1 MSSVPLFAPDG
12 SVRQVPA
19 EQLTDALNAGGK
31 RAVQMTDPSGTL
43 RYVPEDQVNTA
54 MQSGGKVYQPAPS
67 FWQDP
72 KTFLQTRAGQM
83 GQEAQN
89 QMNQALGPESQGK
102 SLLSRM
108 GHATLSYLPAT
119 AQVIDKAASGLVG
132 TDAGTW
138 KNAAMVAAGAM
149 DPALPGAYFAT
160 QGTGQLTGLTPGVNP
175 GDLSPGNVQNALL
188 AGSSVAGGASAANL
202 PASGTALKAGPPIV
216 RGTTRATNAV
226 LNKAPEYVLGGAGAA
241 IGGALGGGYGA
252 GIGGTIGAIAG
263 RTLPKF
269 KIPGE
274 NFGVPQ
280 PQAPTVYPG
289 APYPENPGTFPGAP
303 LPAHPGT
310 FPGAPYPENPGTF
323 PGAPYPETPSSEVL
337 QGNAL
342 ARGAQSGQPL
352 PGAALGQIPST
363 QAQPAPQTPNV
374 QAQPAP
380 PVIPRPAP
388 MLQFDPVANSS
399 QLAGHAYDPQS
410 MTATM
415 QFKNG
420 QVHQYFGVTP
430 EDWNNYKNF
439 TDETGK
445 LSPGKGFQAYIKRDP
460 ATGAG
465 RTSRPLTATGAKSAA
480 QEAPPANANELLER
494 YIGIF

>member
-1 MSSVPLFAPDG
+1 MSSFPLFAPDG

-138 KNAAMVAAGAM
+138 KNAAMVAAGAL
-149 DPALPGAYFAT
+149 DPALSGAYFAT

-175 GDLSPGNVQNALL
+175 GDLSPNNVQNTLL
-188 AGSSVAGGASAANL
+188 AGSSVAGGASAANM
-202 PASGTALKAGPPIV
+202 PASGTALRAGPPIV
-216 RGTTRATNAV
+216 RGTARATNAV
-226 LNKAPEYVLGGAGAA
+226 LNKAPEYVLGGTGAA
-241 IGGALGGGYGA
+241 IGGALGGGTGA

-289 APYPENPGTFPGAP
+289 APF
-303 LPAHPGT
+303 
-310 FPGAPYPENPGTF
+310 PENPGTF

-342 ARGAQSGQPL
+342 TRGAQSGQPL
-352 PGAALGQIPST
+352 PGAALGQIPQP
-363 QAQPAPQTPNV
+363 QAPPQTPNV
-374 QAQPAP
+374 QPANVQPVPQVTPA
-380 PVIPRPAP
+380 RPAA

-399 QLAGHAYDPQS
+399 QLAGHAYDPQTQ
-410 MTATM
+410 TATI

-420 QVHQYFGVTP
+420 QVHEYFGVTP
-430 EDWNNYKNF
+430 DQWAQYRNSS
-439 TDETGK
+439 
-445 LSPGKGFQAYIKRDP
+445 SPGKGFQTYIKRDP

-465 RTSRPLTATGAKSAA
+465 RTSRPLTATSAKSAV
-480 QEAPPANANELLER
+480 QEAPPASANELLER